1 MGRDPCHDETGST
14 GSCRTHGDRHMPTPH
29 SAARHVLLDAHEGR
43 GLASTI
49 LIANELLD
57 HDDLDDS
64 QRLKIL
70 QSLAR
75 AATTLAHHVV
85 SSDEVPAREPA

>member
-1 MGRDPCHDETGST
+1 
-14 GSCRTHGDRHMPTPH
+14 MPTPH
-29 SAARHVLLDAHEGR
+29 ATAHHVLLDAHQGR

-57 HDDLDDS
+57 HDELDDG

-75 AATTLAHHVV
+75 AATTLAHHVI
-85 SSDEVPAREPA
+85 SSDEVPPPELA

>member
-1 MGRDPCHDETGST
+1 MGAPRRPEHTGATMHRGWVLRQMMSDD
-14 GSCRTHGDRHMPTPH
+14 DR
-29 SAARHVLLDAHEGR
+29 RVLLDAREGR

-49 LIANELLD
+49 LIANQLLD
-57 HDDLDDS
+57 HEDLDEA
-64 QRLKIL
+64 QRDRIL

-85 SSDEVPAREPA
+85 AADEVTAASTET